1 LESGRAVELPS
12 PAAFFVALV
21 VSISCSLLV
30 YAHAE
35 RNGSRHPTAWGIVGF
50 AFALAG
56 VAVYFGHYFWT
67 RRRR

>member
-1 LESGRAVELPS
+1 LELPS
-12 PAAFFVALV
+12 PGAFFVALV
-21 VSISCSLLV
+21 VSVSCSVLV

-56 VAVYFGHYFWT
+56 VAVYFGHHFLT
-67 RRRR
+67 RRRRA

>member
-1 LESGRAVELPS
+1 LELPS
-12 PAAFFVALV
+12 PGAFFVALV
-21 VSISCSLLV
+21 VSVSCSVLV

-56 VAVYFGHYFWT
+56 VAVYFGHHLWT
-67 RRRR
+67 RRRRV